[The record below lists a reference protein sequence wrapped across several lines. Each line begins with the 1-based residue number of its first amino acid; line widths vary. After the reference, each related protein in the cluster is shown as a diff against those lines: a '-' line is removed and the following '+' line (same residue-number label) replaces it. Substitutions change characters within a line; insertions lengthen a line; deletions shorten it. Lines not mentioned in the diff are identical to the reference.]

1 MVLGIVIAALAF
13 FVFILFGRNNTTTT
27 TQGTR
32 NVDVVVAAV
41 DIPAGQAISDQ
52 IVRIEKF
59 APEQVPAGSF
69 SKIKDA
75 TGQFAAV
82 ALTKNSAITSGVV
95 VASLSKL
102 PAVKKP
108 YLDIPSGQVAI
119 SIPGGGELQQI
130 GGYIQP
136 DDKVDILWSPSP
148 SVWQVAFQ
156 NLKIAHVGG
165 VGAPQTQGI
174 SSSFVVYVSVDD
186 AEALSILFANGTYKY
201 VLKSQVDAESTAQ
214 VTSGGTTIAQFSTRF
229 NVPH

>member
-13 FVFILFGRNNTTTT
+13 FIFILFGRGGGTSN
-27 TQGTR
+27 QGTR

-59 APEQVPAGSF
+59 APEQVPAGSY

-75 TGQFAAV
+75 TGQYAAV
-82 ALTKNSAITSGVV
+82 GLTKNSAITSGVV

-102 PAVKKP
+102 PPVKKP

-136 DDKVDILWSPSP
+136 DDRVDILWNPPSGNA
-148 SVWQVAFQ
+148 WQVAFQ

-165 VGAPQTQGI
+165 VGAAQTQGV
-174 SSSFVVYVSVDD
+174 SASFIVYVSVDD
-186 AEALSILFANGTYKY
+186 AEALSVLFANGNFKFA
-201 VLKSQVDAESTAQ
+201 LRSQADAEKTDT
-214 VTSGGTTIAQFSTRF
+214 VNSGGATLPQVLSRF
-229 NVPH
+229 HVPS

>member
-13 FVFILFGRNNTTTT
+13 FVFILFGRNGGTSSS
-27 TQGTR
+27 QGTR

-95 VASLSKL
+95 VASVSKL
-102 PAVKKP
+102 PAAKKP
-108 YLDIPSGQVAI
+108 YLNIPAGEVAI

-136 DDKVDILWSPSP
+136 DDRVDILWSPSADK
-148 SVWQVAFQ
+148 WQVAFQ
-156 NLKIAHVGG
+156 NLTIAHVGG
-165 VGAPQTQGI
+165 VGAAQAQGVA
-174 SSSFVVYVSVDD
+174 SSFVVFVSVDD
-186 AEALSILFANGTYKY
+186 AEALSLLFSNGTYKY
-201 VLKSQVDAESTAQ
+201 VLRSQADASKTDT
-214 VTSGGTTIAQFSTRF
+214 VNSGGTTLPQFNSRF
-229 NVPH
+229 KVP

>member
-13 FVFILFGRNNTTTT
+13 FVFIFFGRNGGTSSS
-27 TQGTR
+27 QGTR

-41 DIPAGQAISDQ
+41 DIPAGQAISDP

-108 YLDIPSGQVAI
+108 YLDIPAGEVAI

-130 GGYIQP
+130 GGYIQA
-136 DDKVDILWSPSP
+136 DDRVDILWSPGADK
-148 SVWQVAFQ
+148 WQVAFQ

-165 VGAPQTQGI
+165 VGAAQTQGVA
-174 SSSFVVYVSVDD
+174 SSFVVYVSVND
-186 AEALSILFANGTYKY
+186 AEALSLLFANGTYKY
-201 VLKSQVDAESTAQ
+201 VLRSQADAEKNDT
-214 VTSGGTTIAQFSTRF
+214 VNSGGTTLPQFNSRF
-229 NVPH
+229 KIP

>member
-13 FVFILFGRNNTTTT
+13 FVFILFGRNGGTTTN
-27 TQGTR
+27 QGTR

-108 YLDIPSGQVAI
+108 YLDIPAGEVAI

-130 GGYIQP
+130 GGYIQA
-136 DDKVDILWSPSP
+136 DDRVDILWSPGADTWP
-148 SVWQVAFQ
+148 GAFQ

-165 VGAPQTQGI
+165 VGAAQAQGVA
-174 SSSFVVYVSVDD
+174 SSFVVYVSVND
-186 AEALSILFANGTYKY
+186 AEALSLLFANGTYKY
-201 VLKSQVDAESTAQ
+201 VLRSQADAEKNDT
-214 VTSGGTTIAQFSTRF
+214 VNSGGTTLPQFNSRF
-229 NVPH
+229 HIPQ

>member
-13 FVFILFGRNNTTTT
+13 FIFILFGRGGGTSN
-27 TQGTR
+27 QGTR

-59 APEQVPAGSF
+59 APEQVPAGSY

-82 ALTKNSAITSGVV
+82 GLTKNSAITSGVV

-102 PAVKKP
+102 PPVKKP
-108 YLDIPSGQVAI
+108 YLDIPPGQVAI

-136 DDKVDILWSPSP
+136 DDRVDVLWNPAGSA
-148 SVWQVAFQ
+148 WQVAFQ

-165 VGAPQTQGI
+165 VGAPQTQGV
-174 SSSFVVYVSVDD
+174 SSSFIVYVSVDD
-186 AEALSILFANGTYKY
+186 AEALSVLFGNGSFKF
-201 VLKSQVDAESTAQ
+201 LLRSQADAEKTDT
-214 VTSGGTTIAQFSTRF
+214 VNSGGTTLPQVVSRF
-229 NVPH
+229 HVPS

>member
-13 FVFILFGRNNTTTT
+13 FIFILFGRGGGTGN
-27 TQGTR
+27 QGSR

-59 APEQVPAGSF
+59 APEQVPAGSY

-102 PAVKKP
+102 PPVKKP
-108 YLDIPSGQVAI
+108 YLDIPAGQVAI

-136 DDKVDILWSPSP
+136 DDRVDVLWNPSGAA
-148 SVWQVAFQ
+148 WQVAFQ
-156 NLKIAHVGG
+156 NLKISHVGG
-165 VGAPQTQGI
+165 VGTAQTQGVA
-174 SSSFVVYVSVDD
+174 SSFIVYVSVDD
-186 AEALSILFANGTYKY
+186 AEALSVLFSNGSFKF
-201 VLKSQVDAESTAQ
+201 VLRSQADAEKTDT
-214 VTSGGTTIAQFSTRF
+214 VNSGGTTLPQVVSRF
-229 NVPH
+229 HVPS

>member
-13 FVFILFGRNNTTTT
+13 FVFILFGRNSATTGN
-27 TQGTR
+27 QGTR

-41 DIPAGQAISDQ
+41 DIPAGQSISDQ

-82 ALTKNSAITSGVV
+82 ALTKNSAITNGVV
-95 VASLSKL
+95 VASLAKL

-108 YLDIPSGQVAI
+108 YLDIPTGEVAI

-136 DDKVDILWSPSP
+136 ADRVDILWSPSP
-148 SVWQVAFQ
+148 DKWQVAFQ

-165 VGAPQTQGI
+165 VSAAQTQGVA
-174 SSSFVVYVSVDD
+174 SSFVVYVSVDD
-186 AEALSILFANGTYKY
+186 AEALSVLFANGSFKY
-201 VLKSQVDAESTAQ
+201 VLRSQADVDKNATVS
-214 VTSGGTTIAQFSTRF
+214 SGGTTLPQFNSRF
-229 NVPH
+229 KIPQ

>member
-1 MVLGIVIAALAF
+1 MVLGIVIAAVAF
-13 FVFILFGRNNTTTT
+13 FAFIIFGRSGGTTN
-27 TQGTR
+27 QGTR

-59 APEQVPAGSF
+59 APEQVPAGSY

-95 VASLSKL
+95 VASLAKL

-108 YLDIPSGQVAI
+108 YLDIPAGQVAI
-119 SIPGGGELQQI
+119 SIPAGGELQQI

-136 DDKVDILWSPSP
+136 DDRVDVLWAPTGNS
-148 SVWQVAFQ
+148 WQVAFQ
-156 NLKIAHVGG
+156 NLKISHVGG
-165 VGAPQTQGI
+165 VGAAQTQGV
-174 SSSFVVYVSVDD
+174 SSSFIVYVSVDD
-186 AEALSILFANGTYKY
+186 AEALSVLFGSGSFKF
-201 VLKSQVDAESTAQ
+201 VLRSQADAEKNDTVS
-214 VTSGGTTIAQFSTRF
+214 SGGTTLPQLVQRF
-229 NVPH
+229 HVPQ

>member
-1 MVLGIVIAALAF
+1 MVLGIVIAAVAF
-13 FVFILFGRNNTTTT
+13 FAFIIFGRSGGTTN
-27 TQGTR
+27 QGTR

-59 APEQVPAGSF
+59 APEQVPAGSY

-95 VASLSKL
+95 VASLAKL

-108 YLDIPSGQVAI
+108 YLDIPAGQVAI
-119 SIPGGGELQQI
+119 SIPAGGELQQI

-136 DDKVDILWSPSP
+136 DDRVDVLWAPAGNS
-148 SVWQVAFQ
+148 WQVAFQ
-156 NLKIAHVGG
+156 NLKISHVGG
-165 VGAPQTQGI
+165 VGAAQTQGV
-174 SSSFVVYVSVDD
+174 SSSFIVYVSVDD
-186 AEALSILFANGTYKY
+186 AEALSVLFGSGSFKF
-201 VLKSQVDAESTAQ
+201 VLRSQADAEKNDTVS
-214 VTSGGTTIAQFSTRF
+214 SGGTTQQQLIQRF
-229 NVPH
+229 HVPQ